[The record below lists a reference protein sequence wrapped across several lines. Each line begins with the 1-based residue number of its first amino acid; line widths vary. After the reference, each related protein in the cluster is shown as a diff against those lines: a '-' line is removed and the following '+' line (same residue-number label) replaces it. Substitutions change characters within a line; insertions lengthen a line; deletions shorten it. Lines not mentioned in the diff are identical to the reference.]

1 MNRSRL
7 VLLMPAVAVL
17 AGLELFQS
25 AWTAIL
31 LYHAVIA
38 AYLIL
43 TRNKRPRPGLLSGW
57 TSPSGPALILLGACT
72 MPLLVVLWPHI
83 GKTPESL
90 ESALASFGL
99 RGPGWHLFAAY
110 FVTVHPV
117 LEELFWREAVV
128 SREKGLDI
136 SDLAFSAYHVIVL
149 AHFMRV
155 PWVIASFA
163 VLVFISWLWRR
174 ARRLYG
180 GLAVP
185 VISHVAAGAG
195 IMAAVYYIVSR

>member
-7 VLLMPAVAVL
+7 VILMPALAVL
-17 AGLELFQS
+17 AGLELLHS
-25 AWTAIL
+25 AWAAML
-31 LYHAVIA
+31 LYHAVIT

-43 TRNKRPRPGLLSGW
+43 TRRERPRPRLVSGW
-57 TSPSGPALILLGACT
+57 GFPSGPALVLLCACT
-72 MPLLVVLWPHI
+72 MPLLVILWPHA
-83 GKTPESL
+83 GKTPEGL
-90 ESALASFGL
+90 EAALASFGL
-99 RGPGWHLFAAY
+99 RGPGWHMFAAY

-128 SREKGLDI
+128 ARENGLDI
-136 SDLAFSAYHVIVL
+136 SDLAFSAYHAIVL
-149 AHFMRV
+149 VHFMKV

-185 VISHVAAGAG
+185 VISHVAAGIG
-195 IMAAVYYIVSR
+195 IMAAVYYIVIR